1 MSVFIRKYSV
11 KSGGTVVQVIYKR
24 GRKVERTVHIGTA
37 HTADDLDTLIALANQ
52 TINAHQ
58 LTLDVFADGLP
69 TNAIGYTLEKTYSK
83 LLYETLGLVYDRLGF
98 DAIEDKV
105 FKQLVLARI
114 IEPTSKLDTIRV
126 LDELGIT
133 PPSNTTIHRSL
144 KRSIAK
150 DYRSSL
156 SVAALQNSSTS
167 ALSLVLYDVT
177 TLYFESQKE
186 DDYRKSGPSKER
198 RLDPQI
204 VVGLL
209 IDRNGMPLEVASF
222 EGNKA
227 EVKTIVPVL
236 ESFISR
242 HGLAGVTV
250 VADAAMLSGAN
261 LTELEELG
269 FGYIVDC
276 QYLFRHNN

>member
-1 MSVFIRKYSV
+1 MSVFIKKYKV
-11 KSGGTVVQVIYKR
+11 KSGGTVVQVVYKR
-24 GRKVERTVHIGTA
+24 GRTVESTVHIGTA
-37 HTADDLDTLIALANQ
+37 HSEDDLASLVTLAEQ
-52 TINAHQ
+52 TIIGDQ
-58 LTLDVFADGLP
+58 LSFEIEGERIADTVGMM
-69 TNAIGYTLEKTYSK
+69 LEKTYSK
-83 LLYETLGLVYDRLGF
+83 LLFTTLSTVYDKLGF
-98 DAIEDKV
+98 NAVGDTV

-144 KRSIAK
+144 KRIITN
-150 DYRSSL
+150 DYRSAISE
-156 SVAALQNSSTS
+156 AALKNSSAK
-167 ALSLVLYDVT
+167 ALSFVLYDVT
-177 TLYFESQKE
+177 TLYFEAQQE
-186 DDYRKSGPSKER
+186 DDYRKSGLSKER

-209 IDRNGMPLEVASF
+209 VDRDGMPLEVASF

-236 ESFISR
+236 TGFIKR
-242 HGLAGVTV
+242 HGLAGITV

-261 LTELEELG
+261 LTVLEELG
-269 FGYIVDC
+269 YGYIVASS
-276 QYLFRHNN
+276 

>member
-1 MSVFIRKYSV
+1 MSVFIRKYPV
-11 KSGGTVVQVIYKR
+11 KSGGTVIQVIYKR
-24 GRKVERTVHIGTA
+24 GRTVERTVHIGTA
-37 HTADDLDTLIALANQ
+37 HSEGDMEALLALANQ
-52 TINAHQ
+52 TISAGQ
-58 LTLDVFADGLP
+58 LSLDVFDDCPATDS
-69 TNAIGYTLEKTYSK
+69 IGFTLEKTYSK
-83 LLYETLGLVYDRLGF
+83 LLHETLGLVYERLGF
-98 DAIEDKV
+98 DVVGDKV

-114 IEPTSKLDTIRV
+114 IEPTSKSDTIRV
-126 LDELGIT
+126 LDELGII

-144 KRSIAK
+144 KRSVAQ

-156 SVAALQNSSTS
+156 SVAALRDSSAN

-177 TLYFESQKE
+177 TLYFESQRE
-186 DDYRKSGPSKER
+186 DDFRKTGLSKER

-209 IDRNGMPLEVASF
+209 VDRDEMPLEVASF

-236 ESFISR
+236 KSFLAR
-242 HGLAGVTV
+242 HGIANITV

-269 FGYIVDC
+269 FGYIVAS
-276 QYLFRHNN
+276 